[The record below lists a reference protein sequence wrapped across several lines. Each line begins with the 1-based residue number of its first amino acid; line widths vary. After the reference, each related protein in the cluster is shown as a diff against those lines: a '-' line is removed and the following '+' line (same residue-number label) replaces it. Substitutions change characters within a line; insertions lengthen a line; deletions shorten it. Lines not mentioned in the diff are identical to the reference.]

1 MLVQKRGKNS
11 WLITINNGS
20 DRFGNRIR
28 ITKTIHANSYSEAVR
43 QERIFAGKVAEKNH
57 VNPHN
62 MTLNEF
68 YKYWK
73 EHYLKIQKKQDKTI
87 FSYDEQFTR
96 INAALGHKPIDKIQP
111 KHILIFLEQLKNCPR
126 LDNPNLTLSDN
137 TIRKHYTLLHLLFKK
152 ATQWQFIFQNPAENV
167 DPPKY
172 KYSNDKVILNYEE
185 LGRFLI
191 ALNDEDIKHKLWAL
205 LCLNLGLRRGEA
217 IGLQWKDVDLE
228 RKFVH
233 IKKTIQ
239 YIPRQGL
246 KVKPPKTESSNR
258 ILALSNSLIELLRS
272 YKNIKIQHQQRLMNK
287 WQGAKNIEDNFI
299 FTTFYGA
306 ISHPDSMNIWLRKF
320 VKKNNLPPISPH
332 SLRHMTAT
340 YLINAGV
347 DLVTVAGVMGHVNS
361 TTTQIVY
368 AHVLQKSQNKTAQIM
383 DNILNESISNILD

>member
-1 MLVQKRGKNS
+1 MPVQKRGKNS

-20 DRFGNRIR
+20 DRFGNRVR
-28 ITKTIHANSYSEAVR
+28 ITKTIHVNSYSEAIR
-43 QERIFAGKVAEKNH
+43 QERIFAGKVAEKNQ
-57 VNPHN
+57 VNPNN

-111 KHILIFLEQLKNCPR
+111 KHILMFLEQLKNCPR
-126 LDNPNLTLSDN
+126 LDNSTLSDN
-137 TIRKHYTLLHLLFKK
+137 TIRKHYTLLHLILKK
-152 ATQWQFIFQNPAENV
+152 ATQWQFILQNPVENV

-172 KYSNDKVILNYEE
+172 KYNNDKIILNREE

-191 ALNDEDIKHKLWAL
+191 ALKDEDIKHKLWAL

-228 RKFVH
+228 RKVVH

-258 ILALSNSLIELLRS
+258 ILALSNSLIELLKL
-272 YKNIKIQHQQRLMNK
+272 YKNIKIQHQKKLLNK

-299 FTTFYGA
+299 FTTFYGN

>member
-1 MLVQKRGKNS
+1 MERTLFENS
-11 WLITINNGS
+11 
-20 DRFGNRIR
+20 
-28 ITKTIHANSYSEAVR
+28 K
-43 QERIFAGKVAEKNH
+43 
-57 VNPHN
+57 
-62 MTLNEF
+62 
-68 YKYWK
+68 
-73 EHYLKIQKKQDKTI
+73 KKQDKTI

-111 KHILIFLEQLKNCPR
+111 KHILMFLEQLKNCPR
-126 LDNPNLTLSDN
+126 LDNPNSTLSDN
-137 TIRKHYTLLHLLFKK
+137 TIRKHYTLLHLILKK
-152 ATQWQFIFQNPAENV
+152 ATQWQFILQNPVENV

-172 KYSNDKVILNYEE
+172 KYNNDKIILNREE

-191 ALNDEDIKHKLWAL
+191 ALKDEDIKHKLWAL

-228 RKFVH
+228 RKVVH

-258 ILALSNSLIELLRS
+258 ILALSNSLIELLKL
-272 YKNIKIQHQQRLMNK
+272 YKNIKIQHQKKLLNK

-299 FTTFYGA
+299 FTTFYGN